1 MNPIPSRSD
10 DLRLGLELADLAD
23 EVCHR
28 YFRSEGLVVETKP
41 DLSPVSRADREAEE
55 AIRRRIERE
64 RPGDG
69 VVGEEFGVT
78 AGTGSRRWILDPI
91 DGTRKFVRGIPIFGA
106 LIALEEEGVIT
117 VGVASAPLL
126 GRRWWAARRLGAFAD
141 GRPIQVSRIAKL
153 ADANLLHGG
162 LEGFVL
168 RERGP
173 ALLDLAAR
181 SWATA
186 GYGDL
191 WIHLLVAEGAAEA
204 AIEPQ
209 AAIWDIAPL
218 KVIVE
223 EAGGRCTD
231 WSGNGA
237 LADGTALSTN
247 GLVHEEMLD
256 ALGWR

>member
-1 MNPIPSRSD
+1 MTSTPSRSD
-10 DLRLGLELADLAD
+10 DLRLALELADLAD

-55 AIRRRIERE
+55 AIRRRIERD
-64 RPGDG
+64 RPDDG

-91 DGTRKFVRGIPIFGA
+91 DGTRKFVRGIPVFGA
-106 LIALEEEGVIT
+106 LIALEEEGVLT
-117 VGVASAPLL
+117 VGVASMPLL
-126 GRRWWAARRLGAFAD
+126 GRRWWAARGLGAFAD
-141 GRPIQVSRIAKL
+141 GRPIQVSRVARL

-162 LEGFVL
+162 LEGFAL

-173 ALLDLAAR
+173 AMLDLAAR
-181 SWATA
+181 SWATT

-231 WSGNGA
+231 WGGDGA
-237 LADGTALSTN
+237 MTGGTALSTN
-247 GLVHEEMLD
+247 GLLHDEILA
-256 ALGWR
+256 ALAWR